1 MNLWRLVIRE
11 INYRKAG
18 FAMGL
23 VSMTVAI
30 ACLAGAVTLL
40 RAHDIRSERILA
52 QREQETREEMAR
64 MEDSYRRIM
73 RDLGHN
79 VLILHEDQDLATLN
93 AKGHPDTFMP
103 LEYAFQLGREGG
115 GSETL
120 NHLLPVLQHRVVWP
134 ERDFEILLSGT
145 PGQVPVDH
153 RRRFLTEDGTEYR
166 NPIIRTL
173 PEDMIRIGQSVAQRL
188 QLRPGET
195 VTMNGR
201 EFTVERV
208 LRGEGTVDDIAVWTD
223 LEFAQEWLGKEGQIN
238 GILGLECICEPDA
251 LGRVVAD
258 VQGILPDVQVIEFS
272 SRVVARALAR
282 QRAAEAHATA
292 IEAEKQH
299 QADMR
304 RERGTFA
311 AVLAPTAL
319 VGAGIWVFFLVLSN
333 VRERRTEI
341 GILRALGVGEAKI
354 MGVFLLKAAAM
365 GLAGAVVG
373 YFAGVAVGAAWGGV
387 APGEKGFAGLF
398 GPGLFVA
405 AVLLAPALCAAAAWF
420 PAVRAARQD
429 PAEVLREL

>member
-23 VSMTVAI
+23 VSIVVAI
-30 ACLAGAVTLL
+30 ACLTGAVTLL

-52 QREQETREEMAR
+52 ERERETREEMAR
-64 MEDSYRRIM
+64 MEDDYRRIM

-79 VLILHEDQDLATLN
+79 VLVLHEDQDLASLTAL
-93 AKGHPDTFMP
+93 GHPDTAMP
-103 LEYAFQLGREGG
+103 LEYAFKLGREGG

-120 NHLLPVLQHRVVWP
+120 NHLLPVLQHKAVWP
-134 ERDFEILLSGT
+134 EHGIEILLSGT

-173 PEDMIRIGQSVAQRL
+173 PEGMIRIGNGVAQRL
-188 QLRPGET
+188 GIRPGET

-208 LRGEGTVDDIAVWTD
+208 LRGEGTVDDIAVWCD

-251 LGRVVAD
+251 LGRVVTD
-258 VQGILPDVQVIEFS
+258 VRSILPDVQVIEFS
-272 SRVVARALAR
+272 SRVVARAEAR
-282 QRAAEAHATA
+282 QRAGEAHQTA
-292 IEAEKQH
+292 IEAEKEH
-299 QADMR
+299 QGQMR
-304 RERGTFA
+304 RERSTFA
-311 AVLAPTAL
+311 AVLVPVTLA
-319 VGAGIWVFFLVLSN
+319 GAGVWVFFLVLTN
-333 VRERRTEI
+333 VRERHAEI
-341 GILRALGVGEAKI
+341 GILRALGVPELTI

-387 APGEKGFAGLF
+387 GPGEAGFAGLF

-405 AVLLAPALCAAAAWF
+405 ALLLAPALCAAAAWF
-420 PAVRAARQD
+420 PAMRAARQD